1 MRRMRQHPR
10 LRELMRETHLLPSDL
25 VFPLFIKHGQQ
36 VKDPIASMPG
46 QAQISVD
53 QLAAEIDAL
62 LALDIPAVLLFGV
75 PPYKDAQ
82 GSASWQSDG
91 VIQQAIRMI
100 KQRAP
105 EILVMV
111 DVCFCSYMDH
121 GHCGVITEQQGGHWD
136 LDNDASLPLLVKQ
149 AVSFTEAGADVVAP
163 SGMLDGMVGAIRQ
176 GLDQAGYLNTPILSY
191 AVKYSSALYGPFRQ
205 AADCLP
211 RTRCG
216 GAPQLGDRQT
226 YQMDPA
232 NQEEAL
238 REAALDLAEGAD
250 MLMVKPA
257 HTYLDV
263 IYRIKQAHPGVALG
277 AYHVSGEY
285 SMIKAAAAQG
295 WIDEKRVVLEVI
307 TAIKRAGADFI
318 ITYFA
323 KDLAAFLSSRRM
335 AGSGY

>member
-1 MRRMRQHPR
+1 MTSSSYPSLRMRRMRQHPR
-10 LRELMRETHLLPSDL
+10 LRELMRETHLLTSDL
-25 VFPLFIKHGQQ
+25 VFPLFIKHGKQ
-36 VKDPIASMPG
+36 VKDPIASMPD

-53 QLAAEIDAL
+53 QLPAEIDAL
-62 LALDIPAVLLFGV
+62 LALGMPAVLLFGV
-75 PPYKDAQ
+75 PPYKDAE
-82 GSASWQSDG
+82 GSASWETDG
-91 VIQQAIRMI
+91 VIQEAIRAI

-105 EILVMV
+105 ELLVIA
-111 DVCFCSYMDH
+111 DLCFCSYMDH
-121 GHCGVITEQQGGHWD
+121 GHCGVITEQRGGHWD
-136 LDNDASLPLLVKQ
+136 LNNDASLPLLAKQ
-149 AVSFTEAGADVVAP
+149 AVSLAAAGADVLAP

-176 GLDQAGYLNTPILSY
+176 GLDQAGYLNLPILSY
-191 AVKYSSALYGPFRQ
+191 AVKYSSALYGPFRE
-205 AADCLP
+205 AAD
-211 RTRCG
+211 
-216 GAPQLGDRQT
+216 GAPQFGDRQT

-238 REAALDLAEGAD
+238 REAVLDLAEGAD

-263 IYRIKQAHPGVALG
+263 IYRIKQAHPGVVLG

-295 WIDEKRVVLEVI
+295 WIDEKQVVLEVM

-323 KDLAAFLSSRRM
+323 KDLAGWLKV
-335 AGSGY
+335 

>member
-1 MRRMRQHPR
+1 MVNSSYPSLRMRRMRLHPR
-10 LRELMRETHLLPSDL
+10 LRDLMRETHLSKSDL
-25 VFPLFIKHGQQ
+25 VFPLFIKQGKQLRY
-36 VKDPIASMPG
+36 PIVSMPG

-53 QLAAEIDAL
+53 QLPAEIDAL
-62 LALDIPAVLLFGV
+62 LALGIPAVLVFGV
-75 PPYKDAQ
+75 PSYKDDQ
-82 GSASWQSDG
+82 GSASWQSEG
-91 VIQQAIRMI
+91 VIQEAIRVI

-105 EILVMV
+105 ELLVMA
-111 DVCFCSYMDH
+111 DACFCSYTDH
-121 GHCGVITEQQGGHWD
+121 GHCGVVVEQREGRWD
-136 LDNDASLPLLVKQ
+136 LDNDASLSLLAKQ
-149 AVSFTEAGADVVAP
+149 AVSLAAAGADVVAP

-176 GLDQAGYLNTPILSY
+176 GLDQAGYCNIPILSY

-205 AADCLP
+205 AAE
-211 RTRCG
+211 
-216 GAPQLGDRQT
+216 GAPQFGDRQT

-232 NQEEAL
+232 NQAEAL
-238 REAALDLAEGAD
+238 REVALDLAEGAD

-263 IYRIKQAHPGVALG
+263 IARVKQAQPGVALG

-295 WIDEKRVVLEVI
+295 WIDEKRVVLEVM

-323 KDLAAFLSSRRM
+323 KDLAKWLR
-335 AGSGY
+335 